1 MAYRVGPPSTSYQN
15 RSLDNYFEHII
26 QPLQDLGYQ
35 VTPIST
41 PDMAYG
47 VYPKRF
53 LLSAPFDGAP
63 NGRNLTCV
71 IEVDVFLTFY
81 RMDDFDYNTHWVELE
96 ERLKP
101 KMITVMP
108 WEDSKQLTSP
118 WVHTTTTAAPNIESL
133 RLLRGALLYFLQ
145 FTKLSFSKHVDTCVA
160 YYAFKHKHELPTAIV
175 AYVSARRA
183 LHAHANM
190 MSFTAFN
197 MYCLAVQRV
206 YNLVV
211 ATRYDLLFKVSQI
224 MTSKIQGLRVPPYR

>member
-108 WEDSKQLTSP
+108 WEDSKQ
-118 WVHTTTTAAPNIESL
+118 
-133 RLLRGALLYFLQ
+133 
-145 FTKLSFSKHVDTCVA
+145 
-160 YYAFKHKHELPTAIV
+160 
-175 AYVSARRA
+175 
-183 LHAHANM
+183 AHANM